1 MIHLLLSLPLKA
13 LDSYQN
19 EQAALN
25 CVNDSQVFIWKP
37 AHYISHF
44 TITITFSYISNSS
57 VIRDDMLMHKL
68 ISSESTAG
76 FVA

>member
-1 MIHLLLSLPLKA
+1 MIHLLSSLPFKA
-13 LDSYQN
+13 LDSY
-19 EQAALN
+19 EKERATLI
-25 CVNDSQVFIWKP
+25 CVNDSQAFIWKP

-44 TITITFSYISNSS
+44 AITITFSYISNSL